1 MKNRPAV
8 VILGGGASGFFA
20 AIHAAKANLHARIIL
35 VEKSNK
41 LLAKVGIS
49 GGGRCN
55 VTHQCLDP
63 KQLINHY
70 PRGGKS
76 LLSVFTRFGVT
87 ETIRFFQSHGVDLKT
102 EEDGRM
108 FPVSNQSSSIVNCLI
123 NLAQQQGVI
132 IRTGLHIKHI
142 RFDES
147 GFTLEAASER
157 IQADRL
163 IIATGG
169 NADAS
174 MQDFLKYSG
183 HTMRPSIP
191 SLFTFNL
198 KPHPLKERM
207 GVSVNPVSLSI
218 AGHKPRFQG
227 PLLITHW
234 GFSGPAVLKASA
246 WLASELFRQNYRYT
260 VLIDWLPEWSSE
272 ALLEH
277 FRKML
282 VLNKQKRLAN
292 MHPEGFSVKLWQD
305 LLRQQQLD
313 PESLAGELSLK
324 ALRRLVDTLKRDA
337 YEASGKTTFKE
348 EFVTCG
354 GVSLNDID
362 LKTMQ
367 SKRVKG
373 LFFCG
378 EITDVDGI
386 TGGFNFQ
393 YAWSSGY
400 LAGINCLSN

>member
-1 MKNRPAV
+1 MKTNPAV

-20 AIHAAKANLHARIIL
+20 AIHAAKANPRATIIL
-35 VEKSNK
+35 IEKSSK
-41 LLAKVGIS
+41 LLAKVRIS

-55 VTHQCLDP
+55 VTHYCPDP
-63 KQLINHY
+63 KHLVGNY

-76 LLSVFTRFGVT
+76 LLSVFTRFGVP
-87 ETIRFFQSHGVDLKT
+87 ETIRFFQSNGVDLKT

-108 FPVSNQSSSIVNCLI
+108 FPVSDNSASVVNCL
-123 NLAQQQGVI
+123 LDAASKQGVS
-132 IRTGLHIKHI
+132 IRTGVLIKNI
-142 RFDES
+142 RIRDK
-147 GFTLEAASER
+147 GFTLEAESES
-157 IQADRL
+157 IEADRL

-174 MQDFLKYSG
+174 MLAFLKTSG
-183 HTMRPSIP
+183 HTLNPAIP

-218 AGHKPRFQG
+218 AGHKPSFQG

-246 WLASELFRQNYRYT
+246 YLAMELFRQNYRYT
-260 VLIDWLPEWSSE
+260 VLIDWLPESGFE
-272 ALLEH
+272 HLLERYKDLAIRH
-277 FRKML
+277 
-282 VLNKQKRLAN
+282 KQKRLGSIY
-292 MHPEGFSVKLWQD
+292 PEGFSSKLWQD
-305 LLRQQQLD
+305 LLRHWQLN
-313 PESLAGELSLK
+313 PEATAGEMPQKS
-324 ALRRLVDTLKRDA
+324 LRRLVECLKRDP

-354 GVSLNDID
+354 GVSLNEID

-373 LFFCG
+373 LYFCG

-400 LAGINCLSN
+400 LAGANCLAN